1 MLMNLRKYNV
11 GLNFKEFFSSDIGD
25 WIVYKH
31 MLIAM
36 KCNYKKT
43 MTKMSIEQRYIKE
56 RRRQTNMQIF
66 KHVYRKK
73 AIMQFGRNFLLTLW
87 FNIEAKI
94 LSVMDERTDGFT
106 KGHS

>member
-1 MLMNLRKYNV
+1 MNLRKYDV

-43 MTKMSIEQRYIKE
+43 MTKMSIEQRYIKKDAD
-56 RRRQTNMQIF
+56 RQTCKYSNM
-66 KHVYRKK
+66 YTEKK
-73 AIMQFGRNFLLTLW
+73 AIMQFGRHFLFTL
-87 FNIEAKI
+87 
-94 LSVMDERTDGFT
+94 
-106 KGHS
+106 